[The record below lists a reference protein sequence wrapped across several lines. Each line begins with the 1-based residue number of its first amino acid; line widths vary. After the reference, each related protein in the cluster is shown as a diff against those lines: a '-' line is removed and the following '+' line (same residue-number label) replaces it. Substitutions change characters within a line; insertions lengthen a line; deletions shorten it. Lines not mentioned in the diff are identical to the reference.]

1 MCERDDRERRRSCA
15 TFAALIRTCGP
26 APATTPRR
34 PLWRAWKS
42 QAPPPVAV
50 DQSCGCRMIE
60 AERFSHVTFEI
71 SDLERQ
77 IAYFTDVAGLVV
89 AEREIGLRMALAEG
103 VGFEP
108 EALAQRARSFRSSL
122 CRTTNARS
130 GINRGFDIPSHFPPM
145 RHPAQGREVAE
156 GVGFE
161 PTIRFPVYTLSKR
174 APSATRPPLRARD
187 ASAI

>member
-1 MCERDDRERRRSCA
+1 
-15 TFAALIRTCGP
+15 
-26 APATTPRR
+26 
-34 PLWRAWKS
+34 
-42 QAPPPVAV
+42 
-50 DQSCGCRMIE
+50 MIE
-60 AERFSHVTFEI
+60 AKRFSHVTFET

-77 IAYFTDVAGLVV
+77 IAYFTEVAGL
-89 AEREIGLRMALAEG
+89 ALAEG

-130 GINRGFDIPSHFPPM
+130 GINRGFDIPSHFPLM
-145 RHPAQGREVAE
+145 RQPAHEREVAE